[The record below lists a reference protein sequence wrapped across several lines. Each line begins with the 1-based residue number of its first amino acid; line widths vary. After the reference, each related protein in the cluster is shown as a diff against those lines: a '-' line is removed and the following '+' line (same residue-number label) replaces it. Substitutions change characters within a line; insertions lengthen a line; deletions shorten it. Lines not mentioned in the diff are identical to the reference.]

1 MQDIRHV
8 GYIGLGIMGG
18 AMAANL
24 LRAGFEL
31 TVWNRTPGREQALLA
46 QGARLASSPLDLAR
60 RGPQAICI
68 NVTDTPDVEAV
79 IFGPEGLA
87 HAATPGLFVIDHST
101 IRPDSARDFAD
112 RLATRGVHFIDAPV
126 SGGDVGAR
134 NGTLTLMAG
143 AAQQSHFERCL
154 PLFRAVGRT
163 IVHVGGP
170 GMGQVCKACNQV
182 AVAVNLLGVCE
193 AMALAQRCGLDPAR
207 MIEVVQGGAG
217 SSWQLGTLGPRVLRG
232 DLDPGFKVQLLVKD
246 LAIVAGQA
254 KALEL
259 AMPISTQ
266 AADRFLEAKRL
277 GLGELGTQ
285 AVSRVY
291 ESQGGFQFHRSPD
304 VSEPRA

>member
-1 MQDIRHV
+1 VQDIRHV

-31 TVWNRTPGREQALLA
+31 TAWNRTPGREQPLLSL
-46 QGARLASSPLDLAR
+46 GARLASSPRDLAR

-79 IFGPEGLA
+79 IFGPDGLA
-87 HAATPGLFVIDHST
+87 HEASPGLIVIDHST
-101 IRPDSARDFAD
+101 IRPDSARAFAD
-112 RLATRGVHFIDAPV
+112 RLAAQGVHLVDAPV

-134 NGTLTLMAG
+134 NGTLTIMAG
-143 AAQQSHFERCL
+143 AAQPAVFERCL
-154 PLFRAVGRT
+154 PLFQAVGRT
-163 IVHVGGP
+163 IALVGGP

-193 AMALAQRCGLDPAR
+193 AMALAQRCGLDPAK

-217 SSWQLGTLGPRVLRG
+217 ASWQLGTLGPRVLRG
-232 DLDPGFKVQLLVKD
+232 DLDPGFKVRLLVKD
-246 LAIVAGQA
+246 LAIVANRA
-254 KALEL
+254 RALGLPLPLTFE
-259 AMPISTQ
+259 AAERFTQ
-266 AADRFLEAKRL
+266 ALNQ
-277 GLGELGTQ
+277 GLGDQGTQ

-291 ESQGGFQFHRSPD
+291 ESVGGFRFHQPPAAP
-304 VSEPRA
+304 EAPA